1 MTELTIRPE
10 DIRDAIERNVAAYSP
25 ATAREEIG
33 RVIETGD
40 GIARVEGLHSAMT
53 NELLEFEGG
62 LLGVALNLDVREIGV
77 VLLGDGSH
85 IEEGQSVRRT
95 GEVLSVP
102 VGDAYLGRVVD
113 PLGAPIDGLGP
124 IDAEA
129 RRALEV
135 QAPTVVQRQPV
146 KEPLQTGIKAI
157 DSMTAIGRGQR
168 QLIIGDRQTGKTA
181 VCLDTIINQRENWK
195 TGDPK
200 KQVRCIYV
208 AIGQKGSTIASVKG
222 ALEEY
227 GAMEYTTIVA
237 APASDPAGFKYLAPY
252 AGSAI
257 GQHWMYAGKNVL
269 IVFDDLSKQAEAY
282 RAVSLLLRRPPG
294 REAYPG
300 DVFYLHSRLLERCA
314 KLSDEMG
321 GGSMTGLPIIE
332 TKANDVSAFI
342 PTNVISIT
350 DGQCFLESDLFNS
363 GVRPAINVGISVSR
377 VGGSAQPKAMKKVAG
392 RLRLNLAQFREL
404 EAFAAF
410 GSDLDAASKAQLERG
425 ARLVELLK
433 QPQYQPQ
440 SMEREVVSVWS
451 GTTGQ
456 LDDVPVEDIRRFD
469 SEFLGYIERQK
480 PEVFEAIRTTTDLSD
495 DTVSVLEKAIAD
507 FKKQFTT
514 SAGHLLVNDEPVA
527 AMDESEIDPTQIKR
541 AVRS

>member
-10 DIRDAIERNVAAYSP
+10 EIRDAIERNVAAYSP
-25 ATAREEIG
+25 STAREEVG
-33 RVIETGD
+33 RVTEIGD

-77 VLLGDGSH
+77 VLLGDGAH
-85 IEEGQSVRRT
+85 IEEGQPVRRT

-102 VGDAYLGRVVD
+102 VGDAFLGRVVD
-113 PLGAPIDGLGP
+113 PLGNPIDGLGA
-124 IDAEA
+124 IEAEG

-146 KEPLQTGIKAI
+146 KEPMLTGIKAI
-157 DSMTAIGRGQR
+157 DAMTAIGRGQR
-168 QLIIGDRQTGKTA
+168 QLVIGDRQTGKTA
-181 VCLDTIINQRENWK
+181 VCLDTILNQRENWK
-195 TGDPK
+195 SGDPS

-252 AGSAI
+252 TGSAI
-257 GQHWMYAGKNVL
+257 GQHWMYGGKHVL

-392 RLRLNLAQFREL
+392 QLRLNLAQFREL

-425 ARLVELLK
+425 SRLVELLK
-433 QPQYQPQ
+433 QAQYQPQ
-440 SMEREVVSVWS
+440 AMEREVISVWA
-451 GTTGQ
+451 GTTGR

-469 SEFLGYIERQK
+469 AEFLDYVERNK
-480 PEVFEAIRTTTDLSD
+480 AEILDAIRSTSDLSD
-495 DTVSVLEKAIAD
+495 DTVSVLEATIEE
-507 FKKQFTT
+507 FKRQFST
-514 SAGHLLVNDEPVA
+514 SSGQLLVNDEPVEGIE
-527 AMDESEIDPTQIKR
+527 DEDIDPTQITR
-541 AVRS
+541 SVRG

>member
-10 DIRDAIERNVAAYSP
+10 EIRDAIERNVAAYSP
-25 ATAREEIG
+25 ETAREEVG

-62 LLGVALNLDVREIGV
+62 LLGLALNLDVREIGT
-77 VLLGDGSH
+77 VLLGDGSK
-85 IEEGQSVRRT
+85 IEEGQAVRRT

-113 PLGAPIDGLGP
+113 PLGNPIDGLGP
-124 IDAEA
+124 IAAEA
-129 RRALEV
+129 KRNLEL

-146 KEPLQTGIKAI
+146 KEPLLTGIKAI
-157 DSMTAIGRGQR
+157 DAMTAIGRGQR

-181 VCLDTIINQRENWK
+181 VCLDTILNQRENWQS
-195 TGDPK
+195 GDPS

-252 AGSAI
+252 TGSAI
-257 GQHWMYAGKNVL
+257 GQHWMYQGKHVL

-314 KLSDEMG
+314 KLSAELG

-332 TKANDVSAFI
+332 TKANDVSAYI

-410 GSDLDAASKAQLERG
+410 GSDLDAASKSQLERG

-433 QPQYQPQ
+433 QPQYKPQ

-456 LDDVPVEDIRRFD
+456 LDEVPVEDIRRFD
-469 SEFLGYIERQK
+469 AEFLDYIGRSK
-480 PEVFEAIRTTTDLSD
+480 PEVFDAIRTTTDLSD
-495 DTVSVLEKAIAD
+495 DTVSVLEVAIAD

-514 SAGHLLVNDEPVA
+514 SSGTLLINDEQVDAFDETETDPLQITKA
-527 AMDESEIDPTQIKR
+527 AR
-541 AVRS
+541 